1 MALTPE
7 QQALADKLTNLQRGV
22 VLGVVAGKTQ
32 RQAYYDAGG
41 RAKTDLSADATVSEL
56 LSNPN
61 VKAFYDAMMGE
72 VAKTASITLETILQ
86 ELEEARQAAML
97 QEKPQAAAMVAASMG
112 KAKLLGLE
120 APSKVQLS
128 GDADNPIVAVTLG
141 KEEYKAARAEM
152 LKGDDV

>member
-1 MALTPE
+1 MSLTPKQE
-7 QQALADKLTNLQRGV
+7 AFARAYVETGNASEAYRRAYDAENMKREGIAVEACKLLDNPKVARMVEMLKEDALQRHRV
-22 VLGVVAGKTQ
+22 TV
-32 RQAYYDAGG
+32 D
-41 RAKTDLSADATVSEL
+41 DLL
-56 LSNPN
+56 R
-61 VKAFYDAMMGE
+61 
-72 VAKTASITLETILQ
+72 
-86 ELEEARQAAML
+86 ELEEARIAAYQ
-97 QEKPQAAAMVAASMG
+97 QEKPQASAMVAASMG